1 MRPLCYCQ
9 RKKLLKLLNEDSL
22 STLLDAAVLR
32 NERRLIQI
40 SQNLPEGQIPDLYH
54 HKGCHARF
62 SLKHDLDKLSNQ
74 IAEPEI
80 YTARP

>member
-74 IAEPEI
+74 TAEPEI